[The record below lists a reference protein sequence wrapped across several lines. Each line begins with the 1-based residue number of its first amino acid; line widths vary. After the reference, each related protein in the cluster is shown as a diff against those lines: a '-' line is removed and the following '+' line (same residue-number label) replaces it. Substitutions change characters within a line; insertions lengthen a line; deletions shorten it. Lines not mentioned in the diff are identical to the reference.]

1 MDVAETDL
9 RVVVRLLGE
18 TAALP
23 GGLMVKKCYLLD
35 GLCDLAGAREWTW
48 ALLGPGPHNVPKGF
62 LRRKIGAHFD
72 LPPELP
78 DAASSP
84 HQAPFQPRASSTHAI
99 SSVCALDADTES
111 HIVLR
116 RDANDPP
123 YTARESHLACLV
135 LEEIPWLHQRVGP
148 GRAKSPKL
156 SPRQQLT
163 LDLLLLGLG
172 RKEIADQLGISPGTV
187 VGYIGD
193 LYRSFGVN
201 SQAELMRARF
211 QPDQRP

>member
-1 MDVAETDL
+1 MDVTETDL

-23 GGLMVKKCYLLD
+23 GGLMIKKCYLLD
-35 GLCDLAGAREWTW
+35 GLCDLAGASEWTW
-48 ALLGPGPHNVPKGF
+48 ALSCPAQQDSSKGF
-62 LRRKIGAHFD
+62 LRRKIGATFD

-78 DAASSP
+78 EPAPSP
-84 HQAPFQPRASSTHAI
+84 RRAPSLPRASSTHVIA
-99 SSVCALDADTES
+99 SVCALDPDTDS

-123 YTARESHLACLV
+123 YTDRESHLACLV
-135 LEEIPWLHQRVGP
+135 LDEIPWLHHRVGP

-187 VGYIGD
+187 VGYIGE

-211 QPDQRP
+211 QPDHRP